1 MHVAQGELRR
11 GKGEL
16 SIRSLYRGAQFETSS
31 SSSSKRIPL
40 TPGRDREIFPPA
52 TADSQSHRQEQTQVG
67 SVSACILALF
77 SPPGQW
83 RSVNARTAPRLDQ
96 KLCGHHDRPVQS
108 LSLLSL
114 SFVVFRRARPIR
126 LAPSRSLALS
136 RAPSLSLSLSR
147 VSPRPSPSRTLWSR
161 VGCRAVSATVPSRH
175 PRLSR
180 QPRRQGSGLSV
191 PALPQGLALVK
202 ESHVRR
208 PPSPYCRSSSHR
220 GSAACVSAAFAAV
233 AAQ

>member
-1 MHVAQGELRR
+1 MIEKRIPEITSPLLKKEKPYSYQG
-11 GKGEL
+11 
-16 SIRSLYRGAQFETSS
+16 S

-83 RSVNARTAPRLDQ
+83 RSVSARTAPRLDQ

-114 SFVVFRRARPIR
+114 SFFVFRRARPIR

-136 RAPSLSLSLSR
+136 RAAPLSFLSLS
-147 VSPRPSPSRTLWSR
+147 PSPSRARLPSS
-161 VGCRAVSATVPSRH
+161 VASAPK
-175 PRLSR
+175 
-180 QPRRQGSGLSV
+180 
-191 PALPQGLALVK
+191 AW
-202 ESHVRR
+202 
-208 PPSPYCRSSSHR
+208 
-220 GSAACVSAAFAAV
+220 
-233 AAQ
+233 